1 MLSSSFARSYA
12 SDFSPGDADGR
23 RGGATGALSPPTTH
37 GVHLA
42 PSRLRAPNL
51 SCHLQLIHSRRH
63 EHSHAATAWY
73 WWWQPIRAVAVRPSS
88 PCQTASSCRSVR
100 AQRSFESPTRCR
112 KVVGPLR
119 RGACWPRLA
128 EVNADGADGRVKWNG
143 SKQFRRRAAWPLVR
157 SPVAASDGRGS
168 SSIGAR
174 SSDSQSHLAVVSV
187 GTQVASRCAAVTTG
201 VLASTCPPLWLQAGR
216 ALEPEIGTRD
226 PLAQSLL
233 P

>member
-1 MLSSSFARSYA
+1 LSAQSALQAAAGAVLKIRSYEGAARSRRHGPSRVRGLA
-12 SDFSPGDADGR
+12 LSLAVSRDHTLRIFLPGVADGR

-37 GVHLA
+37 GVHLV

-88 PCQTASSCRSVR
+88 PCQTASPCRSVR

-119 RGACWPRLA
+119 RGAC
-128 EVNADGADGRVKWNG
+128 
-143 SKQFRRRAAWPLVR
+143 
-157 SPVAASDGRGS
+157 
-168 SSIGAR
+168 
-174 SSDSQSHLAVVSV
+174 
-187 GTQVASRCAAVTTG
+187 
-201 VLASTCPPLWLQAGR
+201 
-216 ALEPEIGTRD
+216 
-226 PLAQSLL
+226 
-233 P
+233 

>member
-1 MLSSSFARSYA
+1 MAHIVIHTHESSPGWLLKLTQANHLQPCGRPGGGRDRDRAGESRRARASSSSFARSYA

-119 RGACWPRLA
+119 RGAC
-128 EVNADGADGRVKWNG
+128 
-143 SKQFRRRAAWPLVR
+143 
-157 SPVAASDGRGS
+157 
-168 SSIGAR
+168 
-174 SSDSQSHLAVVSV
+174 
-187 GTQVASRCAAVTTG
+187 
-201 VLASTCPPLWLQAGR
+201 
-216 ALEPEIGTRD
+216 
-226 PLAQSLL
+226 
-233 P
+233 